1 MNIEY
6 LTYLRDNPIKYPNDL
21 EDQYPIKGIPLSE
34 IEALETKYNNGNV
47 FPKALREL
55 LFLAGTVVMYWT
67 MAIQTAKTNCKA

>member
-34 IEALETKYNNGNV
+34 IEALET
-47 FPKALREL
+47 
-55 LFLAGTVVMYWT
+55 
-67 MAIQTAKTNCKA
+67 